1 MQNVAHAYLQTQ
13 VGTTGQGE
21 IVVML
26 FDGALRFLAQA
37 RDKMQ
42 AKDYAGKGQLISRA
56 LDIVNELD
64 SSLNMEVGGELAKN
78 LHQLYFLCTTRLL
91 QANLKLDMD
100 KLDSVVEILSGTARR
115 VRPSACHARSAGR
128 LRSTGGQTERASRF
142 HVPQRGDRSGR
153 ARLCAQI
160 RRGRTVSSAGR
171 ATANHAP
178 RSTVAR
184 SPACRVRC
192 GDAPPRCG
200 SARPA
205 ASGRAANARSSGC
218 ARVGSPNRRIRGQTS
233 FPVRQN
239 HSDALTFIPLS
250 GVLFRVPDRFP
261 EGSLPGG
268 AYRARC

>member
-100 KLDSVVEILSGTARR
+100 KLDSVVEILSGLRGAFAQVLATPEAQAACAQLGAKRNAQAVSTSRSVATAPTTPVFAPKSAVAGLYLQQDAQRR
-115 VRPSACHARSAGR
+115 ITPPLRRRPLPGLPRTPRRRPPLRLSPPRRLRPRRKRPFLRLRPSRLPEPPDSRANVFPCTAKPFRRADLYSAVRRS
-128 LRSTGGQTERASRF
+128 
-142 HVPQRGDRSGR
+142 VPR
-153 ARLCAQI
+153 ARQVP
-160 RRGRTVSSAGR
+160 RR
-171 ATANHAP
+171 
-178 RSTVAR
+178 
-184 SPACRVRC
+184 
-192 GDAPPRCG
+192 
-200 SARPA
+200 
-205 ASGRAANARSSGC
+205 
-218 ARVGSPNRRIRGQTS
+218 
-233 FPVRQN
+233 
-239 HSDALTFIPLS
+239 
-250 GVLFRVPDRFP
+250 
-261 EGSLPGG
+261 SLPGG

>member
-78 LHQLYFLCTTRLL
+78 LHQQTGQRGGDFER
-91 QANLKLDMD
+91 
-100 KLDSVVEILSGTARR
+100 TARR

-178 RSTVAR
+178 RSAVAR
-184 SPACRVRC
+184 SPACRVRR

>member
-100 KLDSVVEILSGTARR
+100 KLDSVVEILSG
-115 VRPSACHARSAGR
+115 
-128 LRSTGGQTERASRF
+128 LRGAFAQVLATPAAQAAPPPPAAPQTP
-142 HVPQRGDRSGR
+142 VPPAAPES
-153 ARLCAQI
+153 
-160 RRGRTVSSAGR
+160 
-171 ATANHAP
+171 AP
-178 RSTVAR
+178 RTAGFAGKRLSLYGKT
-184 SPACRVRC
+184 
-192 GDAPPRCG
+192 
-200 SARPA
+200 
-205 ASGRAANARSSGC
+205 
-218 ARVGSPNRRIRGQTS
+218 IQT
-233 FPVRQN
+233 R
-239 HSDALTFIPLS
+239 
-250 GVLFRVPDRFP
+250 
-261 EGSLPGG
+261 
-268 AYRARC
+268 